1 MKKLLIV
8 DDDPGI
14 RGLVRMTLGR
24 GDYEILEAADGEEAL
39 TLARRH
45 RPDLVLLDVDMPG
58 RSGVEVCR
66 ALRDDPDTAGFPVV
80 MLTAR
85 AGPLD
90 RKRGLKAGADD
101 YLTKP
106 FSPLALLR
114 KVDEFLEAR
123 ERLTG
128 AIAPHLA

>member
-45 RPDLVLLDVDMPG
+45 RLDLVLLDVDMPG
-58 RSGVEVCR
+58 RSGVEVCQ
-66 ALRDDPDTAGFPVV
+66 ALRDDPDTAGIPVV

-90 RKRGLKAGADD
+90 RKRGLEAGADD